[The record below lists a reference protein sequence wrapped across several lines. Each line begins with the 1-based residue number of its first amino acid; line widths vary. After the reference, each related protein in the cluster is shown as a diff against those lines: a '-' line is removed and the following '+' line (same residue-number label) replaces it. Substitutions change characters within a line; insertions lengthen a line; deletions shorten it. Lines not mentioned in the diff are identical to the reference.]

1 MSWAP
6 STDSADGRRP
16 AVSSPLVRH
25 GLGALGCPPPRASSG
40 PPDQLG
46 GIEPVAL
53 APAGPMAG
61 MRRVAGAVAYA
72 VSQLLLIAMLYGT
85 YSFSR
90 HLASGREPA
99 ALAAARDVWRLE
111 RFLHLPSE
119 AAVQRLALH
128 SHTLIRA
135 ADWFYILVHFPSVI
149 MLLLWVFV
157 RHRRH
162 WTRVRNVLIMTT
174 GMALIIH
181 LLYPLAP
188 PRFLPSALHVSL
200 VDTGAVYG
208 PSPYGEGS
216 GGIANEYA
224 AMPSLHVGWSLLE
237 AWAVI
242 TILHHRARWLVVL
255 HPVLTT
261 AVVVVT
267 ANHYWLDGLVGASL
281 VVLSIVVLDQVNRA
295 WARRGLNR
303 HETPLRVPA
312 PAPSPEAP
320 SPEAPSP
327 AVASP
332 AVASL
337 AVPSLAVPS
346 AAVPSAAVPL
356 AAVPSAALAPPTRLP
371 EPGAVPEPRPEPAR
385 GADARR
391 CPVEGGG
398 GIAP

>member
-6 STDSADGRRP
+6 STDSADGRRA

-25 GLGALGCPPPRASSG
+25 GLGTLGCPLPRTSSA

-46 GIEPVAL
+46 GIGPGAAPSAGSL
-53 APAGPMAG
+53 ARA
-61 MRRVAGAVAYA
+61 RRVAGAVAYA
-72 VSQLLLIAMLYGT
+72 VSQLLLIAVLYGT

-99 ALAAARDVWRLE
+99 ALAAAKDVWRLE

-119 AAVQRLALH
+119 VAVQRLALH
-128 SHTLIRA
+128 SHLLIRA

-149 MLLLWVFV
+149 ILLLWVFI

-162 WTRVRNVLIMTT
+162 WTRIRNVLIMTT
-174 GMALIIH
+174 GLALIIH

-188 PRFLPSALHVSL
+188 PRFLPSVLHVPL

-242 TILHHRARWLVVL
+242 TILHHRARWLMVL
-255 HPVLTT
+255 HPILTIM
-261 AVVVVT
+261 VVVVT
-267 ANHYWLDGLVGASL
+267 ANHYWLDGIVGSSL
-281 VVLSIVVLDQVNRA
+281 VVLSIVVLDQANRR

-303 HETPLRVPA
+303 HETPLRIPA
-312 PAPSPEAP
+312 PAPGSDVPASTVPASTVPASTVMASDVPPNQPASSPEA
-320 SPEAPSP
+320 
-327 AVASP
+327 
-332 AVASL
+332 
-337 AVPSLAVPS
+337 
-346 AAVPSAAVPL
+346 
-356 AAVPSAALAPPTRLP
+356 
-371 EPGAVPEPRPEPAR
+371 GAVPVAVPVPRPES
-385 GADARR
+385 
-391 CPVEGGG
+391 GG
-398 GIAP
+398 GIGP

>member
-6 STDSADGRRP
+6 FTDSADGRGP

-25 GLGALGCPPPRASSG
+25 GLGTLGRPLPRASNA

-46 GIEPVAL
+46 GIGPGAPE
-53 APAGPMAG
+53 PAGSLARA
-61 MRRVAGAVAYA
+61 RRVAGAVAYA
-72 VSQLLLIAMLYGT
+72 VSQLLLIAVLYGT

-99 ALAAARDVWRLE
+99 ALAAAKDVWRFE

-119 AAVQRLALH
+119 VAVQRLALH
-128 SHTLIRA
+128 SHLLIRA

-149 MLLLWVFV
+149 MLLLWVFI

-162 WTRVRNVLIMTT
+162 WTRIRNVLIMTT
-174 GMALIIH
+174 GLALIIH

-188 PRFLPSALHVSL
+188 PRFLPSVLHVPL

-242 TILHHRARWLVVL
+242 TILHHRARWLMVL
-255 HPVLTT
+255 HPILTIT
-261 AVVVVT
+261 VVVVT
-267 ANHYWLDGLVGASL
+267 ANHYWLDGIVGSSL
-281 VVLSIVVLDQVNRA
+281 VVLSIVVLDQANRM

-303 HETPLRVPA
+303 HETPLRIPVPA
-312 PAPSPEAP
+312 PASDAP
-320 SPEAPSP
+320 ASTVPAPTVP
-327 AVASP
+327 APTVPVPAMPAS
-332 AVASL
+332 
-337 AVPSLAVPS
+337 AVPASTVPASTVPASAVS
-346 AAVPSAAVPL
+346 ASTGPALMVPASAL
-356 AAVPSAALAPPTRLP
+356 AAA
-371 EPGAVPEPRPEPAR
+371 AVPEPRPEPA
-385 GADARR
+385 
-391 CPVEGGG
+391 GGTG
-398 GIAP
+398 P

>member
-1 MSWAP
+1 MRWVP
-6 STDSADGRRP
+6 STDSVDGRRP

-25 GLGALGCPPPRASSG
+25 GLGALGCPPPRTSTAPS
-40 PPDQLG
+40 DQLG
-46 GIEPVAL
+46 GMDGDAGAG
-53 APAGPMAG
+53 APAGPLAR

-72 VSQLLLIAMLYGT
+72 VSQFLLIAVLYGT

-99 ALAAARDVWRLE
+99 ALAAGKDVWRLE
-111 RFLHLPSE
+111 RLLHLPSE

-128 SHTLIRA
+128 SHLLIRA
-135 ADWFYILVHFPSVI
+135 ADWFYILIHFPSVI
-149 MLLLWVFV
+149 MLLLWMFI

-162 WTRVRNVLIMTT
+162 WTRVRNVLIMAT

-188 PRFLPSALHVSL
+188 PRFLSSVPHGSL

-242 TILHHRARWLVVL
+242 TILHHRARWLMVL
-255 HPVLTT
+255 HPVLTI
-261 AVVVVT
+261 VVVVIT

-281 VVLSIVVLDQVNRA
+281 VVVSIVALDQANRA
-295 WARRGLNR
+295 WSRRGLNR
-303 HETPLRVPA
+303 HETSLRIPA
-312 PAPSPEAP
+312 PTPSVEAP
-320 SPEAPSP
+320 SS
-327 AVASP
+327 
-332 AVASL
+332 
-337 AVPSLAVPS
+337 AVPS
-346 AAVPSAAVPL
+346 AAVPSAVLPPPATSPESGAQSRVAGRDRAV
-356 AAVPSAALAPPTRLP
+356 A
-371 EPGAVPEPRPEPAR
+371 
-385 GADARR
+385 
-391 CPVEGGG
+391 GGT
-398 GIAP
+398 